1 MPLAD
6 AWEMEFALT
15 WLDAH
20 FTDGFLA
27 CAGVPCTTPNVP
39 IPAGTRIPGIPRTAA
54 QAALHWGGDIGWH
67 ARVEGIYVGAV
78 PVNNFGDE
86 SASAYAVFGASAGY
100 GFTAGDGDG
109 RVFLAIDNLGDRTY
123 AGSVIVNE
131 SNRRYYEP
139 APDRGFT
146 VGLEWRWR

>member
-1 MPLAD
+1 
-6 AWEMEFALT
+6 
-15 WLDAH
+15 
-20 FTDGFLA
+20 
-27 CAGVPCTTPNVP
+27 
-39 IPAGTRIPGIPRTAA
+39 
-54 QAALHWGGDIGWH
+54 
-67 ARVEGIYVGAV
+67 
-78 PVNNFGDE
+78 
-86 SASAYAVFGASAGY
+86 VFGASAGY
-100 GFTAGDGDG
+100 GFNVNDGEG